1 MKSLQVAF
9 LGITLLG
16 SVTLQAQSVD
26 DIIAKHIEAIG
37 GKEKVSG
44 LKSIYKE
51 ESIQVMGNEAPSI
64 TYIVDGKGFKS
75 EVDFGGQ
82 KIVQCFSEN
91 GSWGLNPMAGQ
102 SAPEAYPAEV
112 AKMSK
117 GQYDIVGALYNYS
130 AKGNKVELL
139 GNEDVNGVSCYK
151 LKVVTPENVETIYF
165 IDSKTYYGVKRISK
179 INMQGQEAEAGI
191 TFSDFRKTD
200 YGYVMPYATEIA
212 LPQGFNLT
220 SVIKKVEINKPIDMK
235 IFEMPK

>member
-1 MKSLQVAF
+1 MKTLQVAF
-9 LGITLLG
+9 LGFTLLG
-16 SVTLQAQSVD
+16 SVALKAQTAD

-37 GKEKVSG
+37 GKEKISG

-51 ESIQVMGNEAPSI
+51 ESVQVMGNEAPST

-75 EVDFGGQ
+75 EVEFGGQ

-91 GSWGLNPMAGQ
+91 GAWGLNPMAGQ
-102 SAPEAYPAEV
+102 SSPEPYSDEI

-130 AKGNKVELL
+130 AKGNKVELQ
-139 GNEDVNGVSCYK
+139 GNEDVNGVPCYK
-151 LKVVTPENVETIYF
+151 LKVLTPENVETIYF

-179 INMQGQEAEAGI
+179 INMAGQEAEAGI
-191 TFSDFRKTD
+191 TYSDFRKTD
-200 YGYVMPYATEIA
+200 YGYIMPFSTEIA

-220 SVIKKVEINKPIDMK
+220 SITKKVEINKPIDMK

>member
-1 MKSLQVAF
+1 MKRLQVAL
-9 LGITLLG
+9 LGITLL
-16 SVTLQAQSVD
+16 SSLAIQAQGVD

-37 GKEKVSG
+37 GKDKVSG
-44 LKSIYKE
+44 LRSIYKE
-51 ESIQVMGNEAPSI
+51 EAVSVMGNEAPST

-75 EVDFGGQ
+75 EVEFGGQ
-82 KIVQCFSEN
+82 KIIQCFTDN
-91 GSWGLNPMAGQ
+91 GAWGLNPMAGQ
-102 SAPEAYPAEV
+102 SSPEAYPADV

-117 GQYDIVGALYNYS
+117 GQFDLSGALYNYA

-139 GNEDVNGVSCYK
+139 GNEDVNGTSCYK
-151 LKVVTPENVETIYF
+151 IKVVSPENVETTYF
-165 IDSKTYYGVKRISK
+165 IDSKTYYGVKRIAK

-200 YGYVMPYATEIA
+200 YGYVLPFAMEMT

-220 SVIKKVEINKPIDMK
+220 TVTKKVEINKPIDPK

>member
-1 MKSLQVAF
+1 MKSLHVAF
-9 LGITLLG
+9 FGITLLAG
-16 SVTLQAQSVD
+16 VTLQAQSVD
-26 DIIAKHIEAIG
+26 DIISKHIEAIG
-37 GKEKVSG
+37 GKEKIGG

-51 ESIQVMGNEAPSI
+51 ESIQVMGNEAPST
-64 TYIVDGKGFKS
+64 TYILDGKGFKS

-151 LKVVTPENVETIYF
+151 IKVVSPENVETIYF
-165 IDSKTYYGVKRISK
+165 IDSKSYYGVKRISK

-212 LPQGFNLT
+212 LPQGFNVT
-220 SVIKKVEINKPIDMK
+220 SVTKKVEINKPIDVK